1 MIPQIPSSRDLYRV
15 IPHLPEILLAYFSR
29 IAYNTA
35 EMIRT
40 ETAHINVRQGFTE
53 AKKGDGKMMTDRTL
67 RVLEFTRIREMLAEG
82 ALTALGK
89 EKCLALVPFDTLY
102 DIDTAQRETEE
113 AVVILQY
120 VGGHPLTEFPDAR
133 PALLVCEKGGTLS
146 PGMLLNIAALLRASR
161 AARDALITDRE
172 NTPLL
177 RGRAELLT
185 EARNV
190 ERDITDAILSEDEI
204 ADRASS
210 ELMNIRR
217 HLRGAQERIKDRL
230 NQMIRSSA
238 VQKYLQDTILTM
250 RSGRYVLAV
259 KAEYRGQ
266 VPGLVHDQSTSGA
279 TLFIEPMA
287 AVEMGNEIREWE
299 LKEAR
304 EIERILAALS
314 AEVAPYAEQLRGN
327 VEMLGEL
334 DFIFAKGL
342 LSRRLRCVAPKM
354 NENGFLHIIRGRHPL
369 IDPEKVVPSDIY
381 LGYESGKA
389 EGGSPSG
396 KNANTEEGHG
406 AGLPGFNTL
415 VVTGPNTGGKT
426 VTLKTIGLLT
436 LMAQAGL
443 QVPAELGTELAV
455 FEQVWADIGDEQS
468 IEQSLST
475 FSGHMTNIVQIMR
488 EVTPRDLVLF
498 DELGAGTDPTEG
510 AALAQSI
517 LTRLLHIR
525 VRTVATTHYSE
536 LKVFALTT
544 EGVENA
550 SVEFDVETLR
560 PTYRLSIGVPGKSNA
575 FEISR
580 RLGLAEN
587 LIEGAKKLLSSDEVK
602 FEDVI
607 ANAEYHRQIAERERQ
622 LAQEASRETLKL
634 RDEAEKLRR
643 EMEEKREQSVRK
655 AREEARRILQD
666 ARRESESIISDLKR
680 MKKEAGSA
688 AEVNALRKQL
698 DEGID
703 DLSEGLKQPSPEEG
717 EAPKTVRPGDR
728 VKVLT
733 FGTEASVLSE
743 PNGKGEVELASGN
756 MKFKAKL
763 ADLRLIKAAA
773 PQEKTVVKAKT
784 GAMTRSVPLE
794 CDVRGMAL
802 DEALGAV
809 EIYLDE
815 AVLAGLHEVSIIHG
829 KGTGVLK
836 SGIRQDLRKNRHVR
850 ACRPGM
856 YGEGEDGVTVVT
868 LK

>member
-1 MIPQIPSSRDLYRV
+1 
-15 IPHLPEILLAYFSR
+15 
-29 IAYNTA
+29 
-35 EMIRT
+35 
-40 ETAHINVRQGFTE
+40 
-53 AKKGDGKMMTDRTL
+53 MMTERTL
-67 RVLEFTRIREMLAEG
+67 RVLEFPRVREMLAEG
-82 ALTALGK
+82 ALTALGA
-89 EKCLALVPFDTLY
+89 EKCRALTPFDTLW
-102 DIDTAQRETEE
+102 DIDQAQRETEE
-113 AVVILQY
+113 AAVILQY

-146 PGMLLNIAALLRASR
+146 PRMLLDVAGLLRASR
-161 AARDALITDRE
+161 AARDVLITERE

-177 RGRAELLT
+177 RARAEALA

-190 ERDITDAILSEDEI
+190 ERDITDAVLSEDEI

-217 HLRGAQERIKDRL
+217 HLRGAQDRIKERL

-238 VQKYLQDTILTM
+238 MQKYLQESIITVRND
-250 RSGRYVLAV
+250 RYVLPV
-259 KAEYRGQ
+259 RAEYRAQ

-279 TLFIEPMA
+279 TLFIEPKA
-287 AVEMGNEIREWE
+287 AVEMVNEIREWE
-299 LKEAR
+299 IKEAR

-314 AEVAPYAEQLRGN
+314 AEVAPFAEALRAN
-327 VEMLGEL
+327 VETLGTL

-342 LSRRLRCVAPKM
+342 LSRRLRCVSPKM
-354 NENGFLHIIRGRHPL
+354 NERGFLHIIRGRHPL
-369 IDPEKVVPSDIY
+369 IDPEKVVPSDIF
-381 LGYESGKA
+381 LGYDAKEQ
-389 EGGSPSG
+389 
-396 KNANTEEGHG
+396 
-406 AGLPGFNTL
+406 GFNTL
-415 VVTGPNTGGKT
+415 VITGPNTGGKT
-426 VTLKTIGLLT
+426 VTLKTLGLLT

-475 FSGHMTNIVQIMR
+475 FSGHMTNIVTIMR

-550 SVEFDVETLR
+550 SVEFDLETLR

-580 RLGLAEN
+580 RLGLPEN
-587 LIEGAKKLLSSDEVK
+587 LIEGAKKLLSSDEVR

-655 AREEARRILQD
+655 AKEEARRILQD

-688 AEVNALRKQL
+688 AEVNALRRQL
-698 DEGID
+698 DQGID
-703 DLSEGLKQPSPEEG
+703 DLSEGLRAPAPEEG
-717 EAPKTVRPGDR
+717 EAPKTLRPGDQ

-733 FGTEASVLSE
+733 FGTLASVLAE
-743 PNGKGEVELASGN
+743 PNSRGEVELASGN

-763 ADLRLIKAAA
+763 SDLRLVRQAAA
-773 PQEKTVVKAKT
+773 EGKTVVKAKT
-784 GAMTRSVPLE
+784 GAMTRTVPME
-794 CDVRGMAL
+794 CDVRGMNL
-802 DEALGAV
+802 EEALSAV

-815 AVLAGLHEVSIIHG
+815 AVLAGLHEVSVIHG
-829 KGTGVLK
+829 KGTGVLR
-836 SGIRQDLRKNRHVR
+836 SGIRQALRKNRHVKS
-850 ACRPGM
+850 CRPGM
-856 YGEGEDGVTVVT
+856 YGEGEDGVTVVA

>member
-1 MIPQIPSSRDLYRV
+1 
-15 IPHLPEILLAYFSR
+15 
-29 IAYNTA
+29 
-35 EMIRT
+35 
-40 ETAHINVRQGFTE
+40 
-53 AKKGDGKMMTDRTL
+53 MMTERTL
-67 RVLEFTRIREMLAEG
+67 RVLEFPRVRDMLAEG
-82 ALTALGK
+82 ALTVMGA
-89 EKCLALVPFDTLY
+89 EKCRTLVPFDTLF
-102 DIDTAQRETEE
+102 DIEQAQKETEE
-113 AVVILQY
+113 ATVILQY
-120 VGGHPLTEFPDAR
+120 VGGHPMTEFPDAR

-146 PGMLLNIAALLRASR
+146 PRMLLDVAALLRASR
-161 AARDALITDRE
+161 AARDVLITDRD
-172 NTPLL
+172 NTPML
-177 RGRAELLT
+177 RARVEGIL

-217 HLRGAQERIKDRL
+217 HLRGAQERIKEKL

-238 VQKYLQDTILTM
+238 IQKYLQESIITVRND
-250 RSGRYVLAV
+250 RYVIPV
-259 KAEYRGQ
+259 RAEYRAQ

-299 LKEAR
+299 IKEAR

-314 AEVAPYAEQLRGN
+314 SEVAPYAEALRSN
-327 VEMLGEL
+327 VETLAEL

-369 IDPEKVVPSDIY
+369 IDPEKVVPSDIW
-381 LGYESGKA
+381 LGYDAKEQ
-389 EGGSPSG
+389 
-396 KNANTEEGHG
+396 
-406 AGLPGFNTL
+406 GFNTL
-415 VVTGPNTGGKT
+415 VITGPNTGGKT
-426 VTLKTIGLLT
+426 VTLKTLGLME

-475 FSGHMTNIVQIMR
+475 FSGHMTNIVTIMQ

-587 LIEGAKKLLSSDEVK
+587 LIENAKKLLSSDEVR

-622 LAQEASRETLKL
+622 LAQEASRETLKM
-634 RDEAEKLRR
+634 RDEAEKL
-643 EMEEKREQSVRK
+643 
-655 AREEARRILQD
+655 
-666 ARRESESIISDLKR
+666 
-680 MKKEAGSA
+680 
-688 AEVNALRKQL
+688 
-698 DEGID
+698 
-703 DLSEGLKQPSPEEG
+703 
-717 EAPKTVRPGDR
+717 
-728 VKVLT
+728 
-733 FGTEASVLSE
+733 
-743 PNGKGEVELASGN
+743 
-756 MKFKAKL
+756 
-763 ADLRLIKAAA
+763 
-773 PQEKTVVKAKT
+773 
-784 GAMTRSVPLE
+784 
-794 CDVRGMAL
+794 
-802 DEALGAV
+802 
-809 EIYLDE
+809 
-815 AVLAGLHEVSIIHG
+815 
-829 KGTGVLK
+829 
-836 SGIRQDLRKNRHVR
+836 
-850 ACRPGM
+850 
-856 YGEGEDGVTVVT
+856 
-868 LK
+868 

>member
-1 MIPQIPSSRDLYRV
+1 MI
-15 IPHLPEILLAYFSR
+15 FSLEEW
-29 IAYNTA
+29 A
-35 EMIRT
+35 
-40 ETAHINVRQGFTE
+40 
-53 AKKGDGKMMTDRTL
+53 MMTERTL
-67 RVLEFTRIREMLAEG
+67 RVLEFPRSREMLAEG
-82 ALTALGK
+82 ALTALGA
-89 EKCLALVPFDTLY
+89 EKCRALTPFDTMY
-102 DIDTAQRETEE
+102 DVELGQRETEE
-113 AVVILQY
+113 AAVILQY
-120 VGGHPLTEFPDAR
+120 VGGHPMTEFPDAR
-133 PALLVCEKGGTLS
+133 PALTVCEKGGTLS
-146 PGMLLNIAALLRASR
+146 PGMLLSVAALLRASR
-161 AARDALITDRE
+161 AARDVLITDRE

-177 RGRAELLT
+177 RERAELLT

-217 HLRGAQERIKDRL
+217 HLRGAQERIKERL
-230 NQMIRSSA
+230 NQMIRSASL
-238 VQKYLQDTILTM
+238 QKYLQDPIITV
-250 RSGRYVLAV
+250 RNDRYVIPV
-259 KAEYRGQ
+259 RAEYRAQ

-299 LKEAR
+299 IKEAR
-304 EIERILAALS
+304 EIERILASLS
-314 AEVAPYAEQLRGN
+314 AETAPYAEQLRAN

-342 LSRRLRCVAPKM
+342 LSRRMRGVAPKM
-354 NENGFLHIIRGRHPL
+354 NEQGFLHIIRGRHPL
-369 IDPEKVVPSDIY
+369 IDPEKVVPSDIC
-381 LGYESGKA
+381 LGYQAADRK
-389 EGGSPSG
+389 EGGRGERPSEKERTG
-396 KNANTEEGHG
+396 EEKAGEG
-406 AGLPGFNTL
+406 AGKVLPGFNTL
-415 VVTGPNTGGKT
+415 VITGPNTGGKT
-426 VTLKTIGLLT
+426 VTLKTIGLMT

-443 QVPAELGTELAV
+443 HVPAELGTELAL

-475 FSGHMTNIVQIMR
+475 FSGHMTNIVEIMR
-488 EVTPRDLVLF
+488 NVTPRDLVLF

-550 SVEFDVETLR
+550 SVEFNVETLR

-580 RLGLAEN
+580 RLGLPEN
-587 LIEGAKKLLSSDEVK
+587 LIEGARKLMSSDEVR

-622 LAQEASRETLKL
+622 LAQEASRETLRL

-643 EMEEKREQSVRK
+643 EMEEKRETSVRK
-655 AREEARRILQD
+655 AKEEARRILQD
-666 ARRESESIISDLKR
+666 ARRESESIISELKR
-680 MKKEAGSA
+680 MKKESGTAS
-688 AEVNALRKQL
+688 EVQALRRQL
-698 DEGID
+698 DQDID
-703 DLSEGLKQPSPEEG
+703 GMSEGLKQPAPEEG
-717 EAPKTVRPGDR
+717 KAPETVRPGDR
-728 VKVLT
+728 VRVLT
-733 FGTEASVLSE
+733 FGTEAAVLSE
-743 PNGKGEVELASGN
+743 PNSRGEVELASGN
-756 MKFKAKL
+756 LKFKAKL
-763 ADLRLIKAAA
+763 ADLRLLQAA
-773 PQEKTVVKAKT
+773 PQKEKTVVKAKT
-784 GAMTRSVPLE
+784 GALTRTVPME
-794 CDVRGMAL
+794 CDVRGMNL
-802 DEALGAV
+802 EEALSAV

-836 SGIRQDLRKNRHVR
+836 SGIRQDLRKNRYVKS
-850 ACRPGM
+850 CRPGL
-856 YGEGEDGVTVVT
+856 YGEGEDGVTVVM